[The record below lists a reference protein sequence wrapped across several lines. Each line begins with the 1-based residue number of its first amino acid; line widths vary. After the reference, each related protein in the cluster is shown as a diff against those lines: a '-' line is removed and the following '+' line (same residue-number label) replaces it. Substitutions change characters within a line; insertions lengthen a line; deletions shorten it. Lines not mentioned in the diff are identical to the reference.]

1 MSFDDIFDIADDIIF
16 DTTGVDATFTPSVG
30 DAVECKVNFVTGR
43 VNEPYTDSKVWG
55 TDKTVEAI
63 LDIIGK
69 EPDKGETF
77 TINLVVYTV
86 QKVIANDGRFVT
98 VAVK

>member
-1 MSFDDIFDIADDIIF
+1 MSFDDVFDIADDLIF
-16 DTTGVDATFTPSVG
+16 DACGVDATFTPTVG
-30 DAVECKVNFVTGR
+30 DAVECKVNFVIDTSD
-43 VNEPYTDSKVWG
+43 EPYTESKVWG
-55 TDKTVEAI
+55 SNKTIEAI
-63 LDIIGK
+63 LDVIGK

-77 TINLVVYTV
+77 TINFVVYTV